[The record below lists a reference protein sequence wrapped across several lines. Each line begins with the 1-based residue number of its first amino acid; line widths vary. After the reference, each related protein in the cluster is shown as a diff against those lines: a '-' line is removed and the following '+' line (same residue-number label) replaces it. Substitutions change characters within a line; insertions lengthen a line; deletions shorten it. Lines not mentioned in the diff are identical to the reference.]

1 MDFIGQKGPSN
12 RIVLVLLDLLVVV
25 LQMVHLSAHVA
36 RNRLRD
42 PGKSTSSTTT
52 AAAPAAPPSTQDLDS
67 EERGV
72 RRSDDL
78 AASETRR
85 DIELQPLNP
94 SGTAASTQPSPQ
106 IPSSDSPSDT
116 AFSPSADALIFDAFY
131 SGQIV
136 LGDFDLWRTL
146 TEQFWIYQNASP
158 EARGGTYRAQLAGR
172 LMGLRLVGG
181 RLGGLRG

>member
-1 MDFIGQKGPSN
+1 MDFIGQKGPSSKFM
-12 RIVLVLLDLLVVV
+12 LVLLDLLVVV

-42 PGKSTSSTTT
+42 PPKGAPVTTT
-52 AAAPAAPPSTQDLDS
+52 PAQPTAQDLDS
-67 EERGV
+67 EERGT

-78 AASETRR
+78 AAAAAQEE
-85 DIELQPLNP
+85 IELQPLNA
-94 SGTAASTQPSPQ
+94 SGTSITSTQETQPPDQ
-106 IPSSDSPSDT
+106 ASDSTSES
-116 AFSPSADALIFDAFY
+116 AFTPTADALIFDAFY

-146 TEQFWIYQNASP
+146 KEQFWIYQNASP

-172 LMGLRLVGG
+172 LMGLRLAGG